1 MGIAGCT
8 DLIPIV
14 QDAFVVAGH
23 GKLQIGVKLLILLL
37 NLFVSVKNETFS
49 ELRKKI
55 SFFICNFAA
64 KFEESYMDMRLF
76 THTQPSFVQSF
87 RRFERSSHVQ
97 QFCTPTSGI
106 GFPRHQVFSHFR
118 PTA

>member
-1 MGIAGCT
+1 MRSFSNIMPNFA
-8 DLIPIV
+8 D
-14 QDAFVVAGH
+14 
-23 GKLQIGVKLLILLL
+23 KLHLLVDSI
-37 NLFVSVKNETFS
+37 SVKIKTFS

-64 KFEESYMDMRLF
+64 EFEESYMDMRLF

-106 GFPRHQVFSHFR
+106 GFPRHQMYSHFR